1 MNADELRE
9 LAELKEREWK
19 NIQEKRIEALE
30 AALKEKNSEL
40 DEQKKKF
47 QELKEDFRYNLKLLE
62 ERDKELEKF
71 EENFTGRL
79 KVCLF

>member
-19 NIQEKRIEALE
+19 TIQEKRIEALE
-30 AALKEKNSEL
+30 ASLKDKNVEL

-47 QELKEDFRYNLKLLE
+47 QELKEDFRYNIKLLE
-62 ERDKELEKF
+62 ERDKELEKY
-71 EENFTGRL
+71 EENFASKSR
-79 KVCLF
+79 FNHF